1 MARAEAHFAHTGQTV
16 NTAYIAYPAL
26 AVAGIV
32 VSSMV
37 WTRLLRRDAA
47 VPHDHRLELVY
58 IAALC
63 GAFIGAK
70 LVYFFA
76 EGWRVLFD
84 PTLTREQIWLALL
97 TGKTIT
103 GALLGGYLTVEIAK
117 KLVGY
122 TKPTG
127 DFFAVVAPFGLMFG
141 RIGCFIQGCC
151 TGIAMDAH
159 WYTITDAHGITRW
172 PAAPVEF
179 AFNLVMFIVALIL
192 YRRRAFQGQLF
203 HFYLIAYGAFRF
215 AHEFARDIPPLL
227 GPITG
232 YQIAAIAIML
242 LGALRYRHRA
252 AEISAQ
258 DCIAYR
264 G

>member
-1 MARAEAHFAHTGQTV
+1 V
-16 NTAYIAYPAL
+16 NAAYIAYPAL
-26 AVAGIV
+26 ALAGIV

-37 WTRLLRRDAA
+37 WTRVLRRDAA
-47 VPHDHRLELVY
+47 AHDHRLEIIY

-63 GAFIGAK
+63 GAFVGAK
-70 LVYFFA
+70 AVYFFA
-76 EGWRVLFD
+76 EGWRVLLD
-84 PTLTREQIWLALL
+84 PALTREQMWLALL

-103 GALLGGYLTVEIAK
+103 GALLGGYITVEIAK

-122 TKPTG
+122 SKPTG
-127 DFFAVVAPFGLMFG
+127 DFFVVVAPFGLMFG

-151 TGIAMDAH
+151 PGVAMDTH
-159 WYTITDAHGITRW
+159 WYTIADSHGVARW
-172 PAAPVEF
+172 PAVPFEF

-203 HFYLIAYGAFRF
+203 HLYLIAYGIFRF
-215 AHEFARDIPPLL
+215 AHEFARDIPPLI

-232 YQIAAIAIML
+232 YQIAAIAIVL

-252 AEISAQ
+252 ATVSAH
-258 DCIAYR
+258 D
-264 G
+264 